1 MLKEDNNALEEVV
14 VVGYGTQ
21 KKATLTGSIE
31 QVSGKTLE
39 SRAVTNVGLALQGQT
54 PGLAVTR
61 SSARPGNED
70 LKFRFVV
77 PHPSMGA
84 NRW

>member
-1 MLKEDNNALEEVV
+1 MEIIIRIDVYKR
-14 VVGYGTQ
+14 Q
-21 KKATLTGSIE
+21 TLTGSIE

-61 SSARPGNED
+61 SSARPGND
-70 LKFRFVV
+70 CLLYTSCR
-77 PHPSMGA
+77 
-84 NRW
+84 